1 MLTLANRRF
10 VGQALIGAMPN
21 RAQRT
26 AGFDSRPG
34 NKANRMESAV
44 ATVPRSIHVPATA
57 ASWAAPATRVGT

>member
-1 MLTLANRRF
+1 MLTLAYRRL
-10 VGQALIGAMPN
+10 VGPQLIGAIPN

-34 NKANRMESAV
+34 KEAKRMESAV

-57 ASWAAPATRVGT
+57 ASWAAPATRIAT